1 MTNDT
6 DHPDAGFRRD
16 IEAKL
21 GEGTRLTRAD
31 GVRLFD
37 AEDLVWLGRMAHGA
51 RSACHP
57 DRVTF
62 VHGDE
67 STCPQRCAFC
77 TESDGRWIAGTHVAS
92 DDAWE
97 AWSTTHGDGRLA
109 VAAVPVHHGEST
121 TDRVDRLLRLRD
133 LQDDGGGFIAVAP
146 LRVEHPDGPG
156 SMAQAAEALRAFAVA
171 RLMIDN
177 VDHVQ
182 SHWPSH
188 GLDVAG
194 LSLNF
199 GACDLSGSLTRYR
212 TTHDTDLVDGELAQ
226 EDVVEL
232 IQDAG
237 FTPVHR
243 DDVFGQ
249 VCEFDP
255 PVPAAVRRAEPQ
267 KVWT

>member
-21 GEGTRLTRAD
+21 GEGMRLTRAD
-31 GVRLFD
+31 GIRAFRRRGPGVAGTDGSRRT
-37 AEDLVWLGRMAHGA
+37 LGVPPPIGF
-51 RSACHP
+51 
-57 DRVTF
+57 TF

-77 TESDGRWIAGTHVAS
+77 NRVRRALDRRYPRCLRRRLGGVVDH
-92 DDAWE
+92 AWR
-97 AWSTTHGDGRLA
+97 TA
-109 VAAVPVHHGEST
+109 VLLWPPVPVHHGEST

-146 LRVEHPDGPG
+146 LRVEHPDRHRGDGP
-156 SMAQAAEALRAFAVA
+156 AAEALRAFAVA

-177 VDHVQ
+177 IDHVQ

-237 FTPVHR
+237 FTPVR
-243 DDVFGQ
+243 
-249 VCEFDP
+249 P
-255 PVPAAVRRAEPQ
+255 
-267 KVWT
+267 